1 MRRTKRSFDVVAS
14 LAGLVV
20 ASPLLALI
28 ALVIWLD
35 DRAPVLFRQQRV
47 GEGGRLFPMLKFRTM
62 IRDAERAGPQLTIG
76 RDSRITRSG
85 RFLRRSKLD
94 ELPQLIN
101 VLRGDMSL
109 VGPRP
114 EVPRYVAMYSLEQR
128 RVLELR
134 PGITDPASA
143 EFVDEARLLS
153 ESCDP
158 ERTYIEE
165 IMPRKLQLNL
175 EYAAHASVGRD
186 VLMILR
192 TFGAISRPGA
202 TSRR

>member
-1 MRRTKRSFDVVAS
+1 MRWTKRSFDVVAS

-114 EVPRYVAMYSLEQR
+114 
-128 RVLELR
+128 
-134 PGITDPASA
+134 
-143 EFVDEARLLS
+143 
-153 ESCDP
+153 
-158 ERTYIEE
+158 
-165 IMPRKLQLNL
+165 
-175 EYAAHASVGRD
+175 
-186 VLMILR
+186 
-192 TFGAISRPGA
+192 
-202 TSRR
+202 